1 MKFRRVSAIAV
12 AAIAILAARGT
23 GLGATRDP
31 GPSGIYSIPGGPQH
45 SPLVVV
51 DAVDHGHVLGP
62 GTTVAC
68 KSSPAAPAGVPEKST
83 LILRIAGRV
92 KISAHK
98 DLFLRRS
105 RNCVPART
113 LRAGGHARSARAQ
126 GPLRPWQY
134 RAQGSVL
141 LERLLVPAD
150 VVLRRLGGHPAARNP
165 SGRSGE
171 AAASARIAPSAS
183 RSAP

>member
-12 AAIAILAARGT
+12 AAIAILAAPGT

-62 GTTVAC
+62 RHDRGMQEQPVG
-68 KSSPAAPAGVPEKST
+68 PAGVPEKST

-98 DLFLRRS
+98 DLS
-105 RNCVPART
+105 YDGPATVFPLGPYEPGVTPAQLVLKGHFVRGNTGIRGAFYSSACSSPLT
-113 LRAGGHARSARAQ
+113 LFSDG
-126 GPLRPWQY
+126 
-134 RAQGSVL
+134 
-141 LERLLVPAD
+141 
-150 VVLRRLGGHPAARNP
+150 
-165 SGRSGE
+165 
-171 AAASARIAPSAS
+171 
-183 RSAP
+183 